1 MERARILT
9 QPKIRKA
16 VIPAAGLGTRF
27 LPATK
32 AQPKEMLPIVDKPAI
47 QFIIEE
53 AIQSGIE
60 EILII
65 TGRNKRAIED
75 HFDRA
80 VELEL
85 TLKEQ
90 GKYDLLGL
98 VQEISEVTI
107 HYVRQKEAKGLGHAV
122 LCAKQF
128 VGNEPFAVL
137 LGDDIVD
144 ANVPCLKQLIDVY
157 EDYGGSVLGVQ
168 EVPKSKVSSYGIV
181 QPSRVKENLWQAADL
196 IEKPAVEEAPSQL
209 AVLGRYIIEPEIF
222 TLLENTPPGRGGEIQ
237 LTDALR
243 RLAAMQPVYAYKFE
257 GRRYDIGDKQGY
269 LEATVE
275 FALKRPE
282 LRETFLRYLVKTM
295 KPLFNGE
302 GAAWLEAAAAA
313 DGDENKVE

>member
-1 MERARILT
+1 M
-9 QPKIRKA
+9 KNKGKVRKA

-47 QFIIEE
+47 QYIIEE

-85 TLKEQ
+85 MLKDQ
-90 GKYDLLGL
+90 GKYDLLNL
-98 VQEISEVTI
+98 VEEISDVTI

-137 LGDDIVD
+137 LGDDIID
-144 ANVPCLKQLIDVY
+144 ASVPCLKQMMSVY
-157 EDYGGSVLGVQ
+157 EDCPGTILGVQ
-168 EVPKSKVSSYGIV
+168 EVPQDKVCSYGIV
-181 QPSRVKENLWQAADL
+181 KPIAIKENLWQAVDL
-196 IEKPAVEEAPSQL
+196 VEKPTITEAPSRL
-209 AVLGRYIIEPEIF
+209 AVLGRYILQPEIF
-222 TLLENTPPGRGGEIQ
+222 AILENTPPGQGGEIQ
-237 LTDALR
+237 LTDALKT
-243 RLAAMQPVYAYKFE
+243 LAVEKQSVYAYNFE
-257 GRRYDIGDKQGY
+257 GRRYDVGDKQGY
-269 LEATVE
+269 LEATIE
-275 FALKRPE
+275 FALKRPD
-282 LRETFLRYLVKTM
+282 LRDTFLQYLLKTIG
-295 KPLFNGE
+295 PLVNHKNVVNSSSE
-302 GAAWLEAAAAA
+302 KE
-313 DGDENKVE
+313 

>member
-1 MERARILT
+1 M
-9 QPKIRKA
+9 PKSIRTVRKA

-47 QFIIEE
+47 QYIIEE

-85 TLKEQ
+85 SLKAQ
-90 GKYDLLGL
+90 GKYDLLNL
-98 VQEISEVTI
+98 VEEISDVTI

-137 LGDDIVD
+137 LGDDIID
-144 ANVPCLKQLIDVY
+144 ADVPCLKQMMSVY
-157 EDYGGSVLGVQ
+157 EDSPGTILGVQ
-168 EVPKSKVSSYGIV
+168 EVAQDKVCNYGIV
-181 QPSRVKENLWQAADL
+181 DPKAVKHNLWQAIDL
-196 IEKPAVEEAPSQL
+196 VEKPTVADAPSRL
-209 AVLGRYIIEPEIF
+209 AVLGRYILQPDIF
-222 TLLENTPPGRGGEIQ
+222 DILENTSPGKGGEIQ
-237 LTDALR
+237 LTDAIR
-243 RLAAMQPVYAYKFE
+243 TLAVEKKSVYAYNFH
-257 GRRYDIGDKQGY
+257 GRRYDVGDKQGY

-282 LRETFLRYLVKTM
+282 LRDEFLPYLLKTLRPLINGKDVK
-295 KPLFNGE
+295 KQCE
-302 GAAWLEAAAAA
+302 
-313 DGDENKVE
+313 

>member
-1 MERARILT
+1 MT
-9 QPKIRKA
+9 KVKKA

-47 QFIIEE
+47 QYIIEE
-53 AIQSGIE
+53 AIASGIE

-80 VELEL
+80 VELEH
-85 TLKEQ
+85 TLKSQ

-98 VQEISEVTI
+98 VEELNNITI
-107 HYVRQKEAKGLGHAV
+107 HYVRQKEPRGLGHAI

-144 ANVPCLKQLIDVY
+144 SSVPCLKQLIDVY
-157 EDYGGSVLGVQ
+157 NDYPGTILGIQ
-168 EVPKSKVSSYGIV
+168 EVSVNKVSSYGIV
-181 QPSRVKENLWQAADL
+181 KPEKIKDNLWKVTDM
-196 IEKPAVEEAPSQL
+196 IEKPAIGEAPSRL

-222 TLLENTPPGRGGEIQ
+222 NILEQTPPGRGGEIQ
-237 LTDALR
+237 LTDGLR
-243 RLAAMQPVYAYKFE
+243 QLAAQKSVYAYHFE
-257 GRRYDIGDKQGY
+257 GRRYDVGDKQGY

-275 FALKRPE
+275 FALKRSD
-282 LRETFLRYLVKTM
+282 LRDKFLKYLVGFIS
-295 KPLFNGE
+295 PLTE
-302 GAAWLEAAAAA
+302 HVAAAGSTEER
-313 DGDENKVE
+313 DFIGKD